1 MRDLV
6 QEVTAILEEPAEWIV
21 PGTLYVCG
29 GPIGNLADVSL
40 RLLQVLA
47 RADRVLA
54 EDTRHSRRLLGRFGI
69 TARLVSCHEHNE
81 ERRAGEVVRWLRDG
95 EVIVLLTDAGTP
107 GVADPGARVV
117 AAVAAAGLPVSP
129 VPGPSAAIAALS
141 VAGFGADRYLF
152 EGFLPR
158 EPERRR
164 ARVAGWRN
172 WPGPVVFFEAPHRL
186 AETLADVARL
196 LPDAYLVV
204 ARELTKRFEEI
215 RRGRVAELVAEL
227 TARPPRGEY
236 TLVLMPPRAA
246 SAARDGPVATA
257 APDGPRPG
265 GAPNRAGEPDPAGGW
280 EAPDAEGEGAQR
292 PGQAPGGLGEA
303 AGHAPAAAGH
313 VPARDLLLAEIDLLV
328 RHGFPASEAIRR
340 VARGHGLRRADVYR
354 LYHRGDE
361 AGR

>member
-1 MRDLV
+1 MRDLARQV
-6 QEVTAILEEPAEWIV
+6 AAILEEPAEWIV
-21 PGTLYVCG
+21 PGTLYVGG
-29 GPIGNLADVSL
+29 GPIGNLGDVSL

-54 EDTRHSRRLLGRFGI
+54 EDTRHSRRLLERFGI
-69 TARLVSCHEHNE
+69 TPRLVSCHEHNE
-81 ERRAGEVVRWLRDG
+81 ERRAAEVTRWLRDG
-95 EVIVLLTDAGTP
+95 EVVVLLTDAGTP

-158 EPERRR
+158 DPERRR
-164 ARVAGWRN
+164 ARVAAWRA

-186 AETLADVARL
+186 AETLADLASL
-196 LPDAYLVV
+196 LPDASLVV

-215 RRGRVAELVAEL
+215 RRGRVADLVAEL
-227 TARPPRGEY
+227 TARPARGEY

-246 SAARDGPVATA
+246 GGAGNGPVVRRTG
-257 APDGPRPG
+257 DLT
-265 GAPNRAGEPDPAGGW
+265 GAVPAGAVGRGEPAGEW
-280 EAPDAEGEGAQR
+280 EAPELEGGDAAR
-292 PGQAPGGLGEA
+292 PGQEPGGPGGEA
-303 AGHAPAAAGH
+303 GEAGPS
-313 VPARDLLLAEIDLLV
+313 RQLLLAEIELLV

-354 LYHRGDE
+354 LYHQ
-361 AGR
+361 GR